1 MKNKT
6 RLFLVGTFS
15 LILIAAVWAVPPA
28 THVTGGVLAIE
39 QSAAPPRAAAQTQS
53 ASGTI
58 SAVDNKSFT
67 ITLPPP
73 KNLAVEANLVQDTPK
88 TMTFVIDKNTTIEGK
103 LRVGASADVTYRDD
117 NGEHV
122 AIGVR
127 VTPPQ
132 S

>member
-1 MKNKT
+1 MNNKT
-6 RLFLVGTFS
+6 RIFLAATFS
-15 LILIAAVWAVPPA
+15 AVLIAAAFAVPPV
-28 THVTGGVLAIE
+28 THITSGAFAVV
-39 QSAAPPRAAAQTQS
+39 QSAAPAQPAAQTQS

-58 SAVDNKSFT
+58 SAVDKASFT
-67 ITLPPP
+67 ITMPP
-73 KNLAVEANLVQDTPK
+73 KGLTAGVSIAQDTPK

>member
-6 RLFLVGTFS
+6 RIFLAGTLSS
-15 LILIAAVWAVPPA
+15 LLLVTAAMAIPPA
-28 THVTGGVLAIE
+28 TQAPP
-39 QSAAPPRAAAQTQS
+39 AAPQAAAQTQS

-58 SAVDNKSFT
+58 SAVQKDSFT
-67 ITLPPP
+67 ITLAPSKNMSAVAPAQQDAP
-73 KNLAVEANLVQDTPK
+73 KS
-88 TMTFVIDKNTTIEGK
+88 MTFNVDKNTTIEGK
-103 LRVGASADVTYRDD
+103 LAVGATADVTYRDD
-117 NGEHV
+117 NGSHV

>member
-1 MKNKT
+1 MKNST
-6 RLFLVGTFS
+6 RLLLAGTFS

-28 THVTGGVLAIE
+28 AHITSGALSVE
-39 QSAAPPRAAAQTQS
+39 QSAAQTQS

-58 SAVDNKSFT
+58 SAVDKASFT
-67 ITLPPP
+67 ITLPPA
-73 KNLAVEANLVQDTPK
+73 KNLAVEANLAQDTPK